1 MPTEIKSDGSIDI
14 KKVSLYL
21 SMTEEQAQDVCDLFD
36 KLKAENS
43 ILVKHFEFTRDTDY
57 IDCWEQNWY
66 RAMNFDELVQ
76 SEIEQGGWDS
86 PVETIPQRA
95 REFCETEMNNTIFKL
110 PCGMIAQYV

>member
-1 MPTEIKSDGSIDI
+1 
-14 KKVSLYL
+14 
-21 SMTEEQAQDVCDLFD
+21 
-36 KLKAENS
+36 
-43 ILVKHFEFTRDTDY
+43 
-57 IDCWEQNWY
+57 
-66 RAMNFDELVQ
+66 MNFDELVQ